1 MNKHNLLEKTFTCHR
16 LALFFFLLAF
26 AYGLFVGKSIA
37 NDVLPQNQWLAETRA
52 NPSENWR
59 IASPKRFDIVEDF
72 FLKHGCRFVKV
83 RAYIYDSNKEH
94 WLTYDEAISAFPEM
108 KEILT
113 TQSCDIPIKNEQLT
127 EILQLELPQKPGYIM
142 LYFDFTHSHKDGT
155 WTIFNEGQKKR
166 YLAMRSLAATF
177 NEIPRY
183 LVRTPDIGL
192 KPQKF

>member
-1 MNKHNLLEKTFTCHR
+1 MPATITLKNLFANPKTQVICT
-16 LALFFFLLAF
+16 ALTAWIFSCVSYATE
-26 AYGLFVGKSIA
+26 
-37 NDVLPQNQWLAETRA
+37 VLPQNQWRAETRVNSA
-52 NPSENWR
+52 ENWR
-59 IASPKRFDIVEDF
+59 IASPKRFDIVENF
-72 FLKHGCRFVKV
+72 FLKHDCSFVMV
-83 RAYIYDSNKEH
+83 RAYIYDSKKQH

-113 TQSCDIPIKNEQLT
+113 TQSCDIPINNEQLT

-142 LYFDFTHSHKDGT
+142 LYFDFNHSHKDGT

-183 LVRTPDIGL
+183 LVRTPDIGF